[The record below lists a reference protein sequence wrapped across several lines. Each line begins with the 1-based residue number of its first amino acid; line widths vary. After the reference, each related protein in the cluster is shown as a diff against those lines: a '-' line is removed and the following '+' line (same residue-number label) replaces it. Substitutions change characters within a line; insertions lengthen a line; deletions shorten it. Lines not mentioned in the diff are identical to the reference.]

1 MSRFCPFCED
11 TVEIEADDANG
22 FTCCTACG
30 AVLDDNVFSTDP
42 TFTKTNN
49 GLSQVDGSFVPME
62 GAGSAS
68 AHLSRGLRGA
78 RIFGYSVDS
87 HEKTISKGKFE
98 VTQIADRLGIRPR
111 EEISLSAHRL
121 YKLAVQRNFTRG
133 RKTQQVAGAC
143 LYIICRQEN
152 KPYMLIDFSDALQSS
167 VYQLGATFLQLCKL
181 LRLEQHPIV
190 TKPVDPSLFIHRFA
204 DRLNLGKK
212 FHVVSETALR
222 LVGSMKRDWMQT
234 GRRPSGICG
243 AALFMAAH
251 IHGVKLTKGDVVQV
265 VHVAEATIKK
275 RLNEFSETPS
285 SLLTPQAF
293 NKEDMIGMASEEGRV
308 PALASS
314 MGTLPPPSAGSSLR
328 TAAGSQRQGGD
339 KLLGT
344 FVSDEEYHEFVA
356 ISGGLHGGSLPPSF
370 KLADRGDDEVSGP
383 HEVGQEPPLS
393 ELDASRRERRERRR
407 TKERSDDQE
416 ETFSDIDEEE
426 LDMFLHSPEEIKIK
440 SQIWKELNKDY
451 LEGQKVK
458 ANAAVVN
465 GVKDK
470 KEKAKR
476 KNKGDK
482 DGTGDVAESA
492 AEATIAVLKRKKMS
506 SKINYAAVMN
516 LFSLDKVEH

>member
-1 MSRFCPFCED
+1 MSRYCPFCEG
-11 TVEIEADDANG
+11 TVEIEADESNG

-42 TFTKTNN
+42 TFTKANN
-49 GLSQVDGSFVPME
+49 GMSQVDGSFVPME

-68 AHLSRGLRGA
+68 AHMARGLRGA

-222 LVGSMKRDWMQT
+222 LVGSMKRDWLHT

-243 AALFMAAH
+243 AALYLAAH
-251 IHGVKLTKGDVVQV
+251 THAVKCTKSDIVQV

-275 RLNEFSETPS
+275 RLAEFTETQA
-285 SLLTPQAF
+285 SLLTPGALVKAEIGWGEE
-293 NKEDMIGMASEEGRV
+293 KERREV
-308 PALASS
+308 PARR
-314 MGTLPPPSAGSSLR
+314 GTQLLDARGVP
-328 TAAGSQRQGGD
+328 QEDEQ
-339 KLLGT
+339 LGT
-344 FVSDEEYHEFVA
+344 FVSDSEYQEFVS

-370 KLADRGDDEVSGP
+370 KVSDADGEEEARGGP
-383 HEVGQEPPLS
+383 REVGQEPPI
-393 ELDASRRERRERRR
+393 APVRRQRRPKAE
-407 TKERSDDQE
+407 THDEDQE
-416 ETFSDIDEEE
+416 ETFSDIDDGEVDIFMHSAEE
-426 LDMFLHSPEEIKIK
+426 SKIK
-440 SQIWKELNKDY
+440 SQIWLELNKDY
-451 LEGQKVK
+451 LEDQSQKAV
-458 ANAAVVN
+458 AALSS
-465 GVKDK
+465 GAKEKKD
-470 KEKAKR
+470 KAKR
-476 KNKGDK
+476 KSKEEK
-482 DGTGDVAESA
+482 QSTGNATADSA
-492 AEATIAVLKRKKMS
+492 AEATMEVLKRKKLS
-506 SKINYAAVMN
+506 SKINYAALES
-516 LFSLDKVEH
+516 LFSHDKKDTAKTERNPAEVNF